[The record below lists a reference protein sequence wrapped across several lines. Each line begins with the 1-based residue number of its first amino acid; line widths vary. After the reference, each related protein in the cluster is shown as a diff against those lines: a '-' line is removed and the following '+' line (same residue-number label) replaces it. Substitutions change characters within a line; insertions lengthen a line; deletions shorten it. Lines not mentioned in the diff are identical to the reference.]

1 MSLIIGDLRCRACGE
16 LFALYTAGGGQ
27 SMNSAN
33 DVNKGRW
40 MVLAFASVVLLTGF
54 ILGRLSAS
62 SDLASAET
70 KAASAT
76 PTAGVPVSSPV
87 MPGYSTAAA
96 PAGAT
101 SPAYPGGLAQTANG
115 FDPAMPPDFR
125 SGYSEGFKQGFSEA
139 STRVTSEPRPRT
151 TNTVV
156 TRRVYYSPAPRPVY
170 YEKKKNS
177 TLKTVLTIAAPAAI
191 GAGVGAA
198 VAGGK
203 GAGAGAL
210 IGGGG
215 GALYHLIRNH

>member
-1 MSLIIGDLRCRACGE
+1 MLLQEVDK
-16 LFALYTAGGGQ
+16 

-40 MVLAFASVVLLTGF
+40 MVLGFASMVLLTGF

-62 SDLASAET
+62 SDPVASAET
-70 KAASAT
+70 KALSAGSA
-76 PTAGVPVSSPV
+76 PSPGT
-87 MPGYSTAAA
+87 PGYATTAA
-96 PAGAT
+96 PAAAT

-125 SGYSEGFKQGFSEA
+125 SGYSEGFKQGFAEA
-139 STRVTSEPRPRT
+139 STSVARPRT
-151 TNTVV
+151 TNSVV
-156 TRRVYYSPAPRPVY
+156 TRRVYYTPAARPVY
-170 YEKKKNS
+170 YERKKNS

-198 VAGGK
+198 VGGGK

>member
-1 MSLIIGDLRCRACGE
+1 
-16 LFALYTAGGGQ
+16 
-27 SMNSAN
+27 MNSAN

-62 SDLASAET
+62 SDPVASAET
-70 KAASAT
+70 KAVTAT
-76 PTAGVPVSSPV
+76 PAAGAPAPSAM
-87 MPGYSTAAA
+87 MPGYATAAA
-96 PAGAT
+96 PAAAT
-101 SPAYPGGLAQTANG
+101 NPAYPGGLAQTANG

-125 SGYSEGFKQGFSEA
+125 TGYSEGFKQGFSEA
-139 STRVTSEPRPRT
+139 STRVTSNPVAQPR
-151 TNTVV
+151 TVV
-156 TRRVYYSPAPRPVY
+156 TRRVYYTPAARPVY

-215 GALYHLIRNH
+215 GALYHLFRNR

>member
-1 MSLIIGDLRCRACGE
+1 MASYL
-16 LFALYTAGGGQ
+16 LYVSQ
-27 SMNSAN
+27 EVDKSMNSAN

-62 SDLASAET
+62 SDPVANAET

-76 PTAGVPVSSPV
+76 PVAGLPGASPV
-87 MPGYSTAAA
+87 MPGYATAAA
-96 PAGAT
+96 PAAAT
-101 SPAYPGGLAQTANG
+101 NPAYPGGLAQTANG

-125 SGYSEGFKQGFSEA
+125 TGYSEGFKQGFAEA
-139 STRVTSEPRPRT
+139 STRVTEQPRPRT

-156 TRRVYYSPAPRPVY
+156 TRRVYYQPAARPVY
-170 YEKKKNS
+170 YERKKNS

-215 GALYHLIRNH
+215 GALYHLIRNR

>member
-1 MSLIIGDLRCRACGE
+1 
-16 LFALYTAGGGQ
+16 
-27 SMNSAN
+27 MNSAN

-62 SDLASAET
+62 SDPTASAET

-76 PTAGVPVSSPV
+76 PVAGAPAQSPA
-87 MPGYSTAAA
+87 MPGYATAAA
-96 PAGAT
+96 PAGAMN
-101 SPAYPGGLAQTANG
+101 PAYPGGLAQTANG
-115 FDPAMPPDFR
+115 FDPAMPPEFR
-125 SGYSEGFKQGFSEA
+125 SGYSEGFKQGFAEA
-139 STRVTSEPRPRT
+139 STRVTSNPVPR

-156 TRRVYYSPAPRPVY
+156 TRRVYYTPTARPVY